1 MQNTNNTPALVVT
14 VDMPAYLANLQR
26 YNYTA
31 DEALESFKGTF
42 LYQIKVLR
50 EAGFQVKVMKT
61 VLEISGKP
69 ARDLFGLEFD
79 SQLFRLDDEF
89 CTIERAF
96 DAKGVKDDQDAEDIQ
111 RRRNLLFA

>member
-1 MQNTNNTPALVVT
+1 MQNEQNTPKLIVT
-14 VDMPAYLANLQR
+14 VDMAAEIADLQR

-31 DEALESFKGTF
+31 DKALARFKETF

-79 SQLFRLDDEF
+79 TQLFHLDEEF

-96 DAKGVKDDQDAEDIQ
+96 DAKGVKDDQDAEAIE